1 MSDAEL
7 DDWLYGSGVPA
18 SAAHAVSPRLAAL
31 DARRQAW
38 LKGELATAGL
48 EAKGWLAVEWMKFLN
63 DIDGKASAA
72 QLQELDRAY
81 ALGKSGNNE
90 IAFRFYLAS
99 VHAGYDV
106 REPLNAFL
114 MSVGRTR
121 FVAPL
126 YAALLARPDDRAWAQ
141 ALYAKARERYHPLT
155 QAAVDKLMAKPAQ

>member
-7 DDWLYGSGVPA
+7 DDWLYAPGLPSSAQHA
-18 SAAHAVSPRLAAL
+18 SSPRLAAL
-31 DARRQAW
+31 DKQREAW
-38 LKGELATAGL
+38 LTGGVSTAGL
-48 EAKGWLAVEWMKFLN
+48 NAKPWQAVEWMKFLN

-72 QLQELDRAY
+72 QMAELDQAY
-81 ALGKSGNNE
+81 GLGKSGNNE

-106 REPLNAFL
+106 RTPLNAFL

-126 YAALLARPDDRAWAQ
+126 YAALLTRPDDKTWAQ
-141 ALYAKARERYHPLT
+141 GVYAKARERYHPLT
-155 QAAVDKLMAKPAQ
+155 QAAVDKLMAKQ